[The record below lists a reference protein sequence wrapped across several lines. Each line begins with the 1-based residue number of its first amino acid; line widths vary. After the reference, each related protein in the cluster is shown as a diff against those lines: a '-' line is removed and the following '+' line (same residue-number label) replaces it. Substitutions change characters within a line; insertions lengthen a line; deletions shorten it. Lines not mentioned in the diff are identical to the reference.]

1 MKNRKKL
8 LVLVDGSDRSIRTID
23 YVKAFMPLDETM
35 WIVLFHVFRGLPD
48 QYREIEADPALAD
61 NIQQLKDWETG
72 QEKLMRTYLEKMKAG
87 LVAGGFPENQIE
99 IKFQHLN
106 QGVARDI
113 IAEAKQGYSAV
124 VMSRRG
130 MATAL
135 QNIILGSVAV
145 KLLQCISFIP
155 TIFVGPALPVR
166 KILLAVDA
174 SASSVEAADFLGTL
188 LGGGGSYEICIF
200 HAIMGLGK
208 VDFEM
213 PDPSGTNRKEV
224 QLPDIAIETFKL
236 KVANMIQEIK
246 DRLLAAGFESG
257 KISEKIVSGVHSRSE
272 AIVSEAEAGGYGT
285 IVVGRRGLSRLEAFF
300 MGRVGHKV
308 VYGGKHFTV
317 CVV

>member
-23 YVKAFMPLDETM
+23 YVKTFMPLDETM

-48 QYREIEADPALAD
+48 QYREIDADPVLAD
-61 NIQQLKDWETG
+61 GIQQLKDWETG
-72 QEKLMRTYLEKMKAG
+72 QEKMMRTYLEKMKAG
-87 LVAGGFPENQIE
+87 LVAGGFPETQIE

-130 MATAL
+130 KATAL

-155 TIFVGPALPVR
+155 TIFVGPAPPVR

-174 SASSVEAADFLGTL
+174 SISSMEAADFLGAL

-200 HAIMGLGK
+200 HAIIGLSK
-208 VDFEM
+208 VDFEI
-213 PDPSGTNRKEV
+213 PDPSGTNRTEV
-224 QLPDIAIETFKL
+224 QLPDIGIETFKL
-236 KVANMIQEIK
+236 KVSNMVQEIK

-257 KISEKIVSGVHSRSE
+257 RLSEKIVTGVHSRSE
-272 AIVSEAEAGGYGT
+272 AIVREAEAGGYGT

-308 VYGGKHFTV
+308 VYGGKDFTV
-317 CVV
+317 WVV